1 MGIEQHHRI
10 MKNTK
15 KLRKLIGSSI
25 ILFLIRKAS
34 VWFDPLLWSAIYLL

>member
-15 KLRKLIGSSI
+15 TPRKLIRSMI

-34 VWFDPLLWSAIYLL
+34 VWFDSLLLSAIYLL